1 MYQVL
6 LVDDEPILQ
15 LGIRRM
21 LEGAADYQI
30 CASARNGEEALQYL
44 QAHPVDIVMT
54 DLKMPVM
61 DGITLIKELR
71 RRQLPVPVIV
81 LSNYSDFELVREA
94 LTEGASDYVLKLDL
108 TAQTLLKHLDKLAA
122 NLNAVRRTQEEQ
134 LPPQEQGEL
143 LQSRLRTFFLE
154 LQTADDHIPDLP
166 PGLRPPFLVFTV
178 YFQDD
183 AIKPGRLR
191 RVLPHMESVLR
202 ASLNDMHIQ
211 PVILHHNALLC
222 LASTACGA
230 EGLQNQLHLLQRQL
244 ATFFSAAPV
253 ICFCANVGDLP
264 CAKEASSR
272 CAAALALRFHGS
284 EAAVIHADAVSP
296 AHSLQQAEIAALL
309 NRILDALHAGKTED
323 ALTAAHTEF
332 LRWQQ
337 LLLEPAC
344 AKRTCLRILDSI
356 RYSVASAEVPEQF
369 LKEQQ
374 AVEAAAGIW
383 ELEQHFSDALTLLSQ
398 CKGRPFEAHKREVQ
412 EALRYLHTN
421 YTEKM
426 TLDSLADATCL
437 NRSYLCRVFKKD
449 MGVSIFSYLNELRMK
464 RAAELLLQRSD
475 RYIKEIAAE
484 VGIDDPF
491 YFTRRFKEYYGVS
504 PKEYIEQ
511 NNQ

>member
-1 MYQVL
+1 M
-6 LVDDEPILQ
+6 
-15 LGIRRM
+15 
-21 LEGAADYQI
+21 
-30 CASARNGEEALQYL
+30 
-44 QAHPVDIVMT
+44 
-54 DLKMPVM
+54 
-61 DGITLIKELR
+61 
-71 RRQLPVPVIV
+71 
-81 LSNYSDFELVREA
+81 
-94 LTEGASDYVLKLDL
+94 
-108 TAQTLLKHLDKLAA
+108 
-122 NLNAVRRTQEEQ
+122 
-134 LPPQEQGEL
+134 

-202 ASLNDMHIQ
+202 AFLSDMHIQ

-230 EGLQNQLHLLQRQL
+230 EGLQNQLRLLQRQL

>member
-61 DGITLIKELR
+61 DGITLIKELK
-71 RRQLPVPVIV
+71 RRQLPAPVIV

-122 NLNAVRRTQEEQ
+122 NLNAVRRTRGEQ

-202 ASLNDMHIQ
+202 ASLSDMHIQ

-230 EGLQNQLHLLQRQL
+230 EGLQNQLRLLQRQL

-296 AHSLQQAEIAALL
+296 AHSLQQAEIAASESDSGRAARGK
-309 NRILDALHAGKTED
+309 NGGRAGS
-323 ALTAAHTEF
+323 
-332 LRWQQ
+332 
-337 LLLEPAC
+337 C
-344 AKRTCLRILDSI
+344 AYGI
-356 RYSVASAEVPEQF
+356 SAV
-369 LKEQQ
+369 
-374 AVEAAAGIW
+374 AAAASGAR
-383 ELEQHFSDALTLLSQ
+383 LCKTNLSADSGFHPIF
-398 CKGRPFEAHKREVQ
+398 CR
-412 EALRYLHTN
+412 LR
-421 YTEKM
+421 
-426 TLDSLADATCL
+426 
-437 NRSYLCRVFKKD
+437 
-449 MGVSIFSYLNELRMK
+449 
-464 RAAELLLQRSD
+464 
-475 RYIKEIAAE
+475 
-484 VGIDDPF
+484 
-491 YFTRRFKEYYGVS
+491 
-504 PKEYIEQ
+504 
-511 NNQ
+511 

>member
-1 MYQVL
+1 
-6 LVDDEPILQ
+6 
-15 LGIRRM
+15 M
-21 LEGAADYQI
+21 LRPLPAAV
-30 CASARNGEEALQYL
+30 APL
-44 QAHPVDIVMT
+44 
-54 DLKMPVM
+54 
-61 DGITLIKELR
+61 
-71 RRQLPVPVIV
+71 
-81 LSNYSDFELVREA
+81 
-94 LTEGASDYVLKLDL
+94 
-108 TAQTLLKHLDKLAA
+108 LLK
-122 NLNAVRRTQEEQ
+122 RE
-134 LPPQEQGEL
+134 G
-143 LQSRLRTFFLE
+143 S
-154 LQTADDHIPDLP
+154 
-166 PGLRPPFLVFTV
+166 
-178 YFQDD
+178 
-183 AIKPGRLR
+183 
-191 RVLPHMESVLR
+191 
-202 ASLNDMHIQ
+202 
-211 PVILHHNALLC
+211 ALYSC
-222 LASTACGA
+222 
-230 EGLQNQLHLLQRQL
+230 
-244 ATFFSAAPV
+244 
-253 ICFCANVGDLP
+253 
-264 CAKEASSR
+264 
-272 CAAALALRFHGS
+272 ALALRFHGND
-284 EAAVIHADAVSP
+284 AAVIHADAVSP

-383 ELEQHFSDALTLLSQ
+383 ELEQHFSDALTLLAQ

>member
-15 LGIRRM
+15 LAIRRM

-61 DGITLIKELR
+61 DGITLIKELK
-71 RRQLPVPVIV
+71 RRQLPAPVIV

-122 NLNAVRRTQEEQ
+122 SLNAVRRTRGEQ

-202 ASLNDMHIQ
+202 ASLSDMHIQ
-211 PVILHHNALLC
+211 PVILHHNVLLC

-230 EGLQNQLHLLQRQL
+230 EGLQNQLRLLQRQL

-284 EAAVIHADAVSP
+284 DAAVIHADAVSP

-309 NRILDALHAGKTED
+309 NRILDALHAGKTE
-323 ALTAAHTEF
+323 
-332 LRWQQ
+332 
-337 LLLEPAC
+337 
-344 AKRTCLRILDSI
+344 
-356 RYSVASAEVPEQF
+356 
-369 LKEQQ
+369 
-374 AVEAAAGIW
+374 
-383 ELEQHFSDALTLLSQ
+383 DALTLLSQ

>member
-61 DGITLIKELR
+61 DGITLIKELK
-71 RRQLPVPVIV
+71 RRQLPAPVIV

-122 NLNAVRRTQEEQ
+122 NLNAVRRTRGEQ

-202 ASLNDMHIQ
+202 AFLSDMHIQ

-230 EGLQNQLHLLQRQL
+230 EGLQISSACFSGSLPRSFPPRQSSASAQTSAICPAQRRRL
-244 ATFFSAAPV
+244 
-253 ICFCANVGDLP
+253 
-264 CAKEASSR
+264 R
-272 CAAALALRFHGS
+272 AALLRFHGS

-309 NRILDALHAGKTED
+309 NQILDVLHAGKTED
-323 ALTAAHTEF
+323 ALAAAHTEF

-383 ELEQHFSDALTLLSQ
+383 ELEQHFSDALTLLAQ

>member
-61 DGITLIKELR
+61 DGITLIKELK
-71 RRQLPVPVIV
+71 RRQLPAPVIV

-122 NLNAVRRTQEEQ
+122 SLNAVRRTRGEQ

-202 ASLNDMHIQ
+202 ASLSDMHIQ
-211 PVILHHNALLC
+211 PVILHHNVLLC

-230 EGLQNQLHLLQRQL
+230 EGLQNQLRLLQRQL
-244 ATFFSAAPV
+244 PHPGPGTY
-253 ICFCANVGDLP
+253 
-264 CAKEASSR
+264 
-272 CAAALALRFHGS
+272 
-284 EAAVIHADAVSP
+284 
-296 AHSLQQAEIAALL
+296 Q
-309 NRILDALHAGKTED
+309 KTP
-323 ALTAAHTEF
+323 L
-332 LRWQQ
+332 
-337 LLLEPAC
+337 
-344 AKRTCLRILDSI
+344 
-356 RYSVASAEVPEQF
+356 
-369 LKEQQ
+369 
-374 AVEAAAGIW
+374 
-383 ELEQHFSDALTLLSQ
+383 
-398 CKGRPFEAHKREVQ
+398 
-412 EALRYLHTN
+412 
-421 YTEKM
+421 
-426 TLDSLADATCL
+426 
-437 NRSYLCRVFKKD
+437 
-449 MGVSIFSYLNELRMK
+449 
-464 RAAELLLQRSD
+464 
-475 RYIKEIAAE
+475 
-484 VGIDDPF
+484 
-491 YFTRRFKEYYGVS
+491 
-504 PKEYIEQ
+504 
-511 NNQ
+511 

>member
-61 DGITLIKELR
+61 DGITLIKELK
-71 RRQLPVPVIV
+71 RRQLPAPVIV

-122 NLNAVRRTQEEQ
+122 NLNAVRRTRGEQ

-202 ASLNDMHIQ
+202 AFLSDMHIQ

-230 EGLQNQLHLLQRQL
+230 
-244 ATFFSAAPV
+244 
-253 ICFCANVGDLP
+253 
-264 CAKEASSR
+264 
-272 CAAALALRFHGS
+272 
-284 EAAVIHADAVSP
+284 
-296 AHSLQQAEIAALL
+296 
-309 NRILDALHAGKTED
+309 
-323 ALTAAHTEF
+323 
-332 LRWQQ
+332 
-337 LLLEPAC
+337 
-344 AKRTCLRILDSI
+344 
-356 RYSVASAEVPEQF
+356 
-369 LKEQQ
+369 
-374 AVEAAAGIW
+374 
-383 ELEQHFSDALTLLSQ
+383 
-398 CKGRPFEAHKREVQ
+398 
-412 EALRYLHTN
+412 
-421 YTEKM
+421 
-426 TLDSLADATCL
+426 
-437 NRSYLCRVFKKD
+437 
-449 MGVSIFSYLNELRMK
+449 
-464 RAAELLLQRSD
+464 
-475 RYIKEIAAE
+475 
-484 VGIDDPF
+484 
-491 YFTRRFKEYYGVS
+491 
-504 PKEYIEQ
+504 
-511 NNQ
+511 